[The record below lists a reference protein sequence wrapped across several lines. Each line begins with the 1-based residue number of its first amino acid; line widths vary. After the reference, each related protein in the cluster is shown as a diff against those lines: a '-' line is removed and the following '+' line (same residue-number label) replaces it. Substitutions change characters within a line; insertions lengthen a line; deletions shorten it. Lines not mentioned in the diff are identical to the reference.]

1 MSAPRDPDG
10 LISAHLD
17 GALDDAGHQ
26 ALEAWLLADRAHQR
40 RFLLAVMDHRA
51 MAGALAARPPLTIR
65 TARHARRRRRGLRAA
80 SWSGAALAAALLVG
94 VAVLLWPAAAVPGPR
109 LLVAGVDG
117 AAQRLGAAAE
127 VAVDPGRGAALL
139 YDDGT
144 RVELE
149 AGSALTV
156 SGTRVTL
163 RHGRLAAEVAH
174 QPAGRPF
181 VIATPNATVTVLGTA
196 LDVATDGTE
205 SVVAV
210 TRGRVAVERGD
221 AARVEVGAGER
232 SVVAAGEPL
241 LARPAAALD
250 GRLLRV
256 GSGQAYATLADLPAL
271 APGDVVELQP
281 GTHRG
286 AWRLPA
292 AGTALRPVTIRGAPG
307 QPPVISAEGLALS
320 GAGPVPRAALQLE
333 GGHWRIQHLAIEG
346 ARNGENAAGIRLVEV
361 GGATLGDCRIARCDQ
376 GVDALAD
383 RVTVEACDI
392 GDCGAPGAAGHCRAL
407 SLLAGQAVVRGCLLH
422 DQRSG
427 QTLRATCQR
436 LELEANRITGAAD
449 GEITI
454 TAGPRPTVAVLSGNL
469 IVSSAARPE
478 NSVRFI
484 QVEGTGD
491 GVLHLVGNTCVA
503 SDPRIVFI
511 IPGRLAVAAD
521 GNIFTGSDRI
531 AEPGAVAGTR
541 NWLPTG
547 ATVPPGFRESRS
559 GSAPGFRAAAQG
571 DYGLTSDSPCRNAVG
586 DLWSRSLDAARA
598 PGAVDGRVPMWMPAT
613 SAQPGS
619 RARTALTDLGA
630 FEDG

>member
-65 TARHARRRRRGLRAA
+65 TARRVRRRRGLRAA

-109 LLVAGVDG
+109 LLVAGVAG
-117 AAQRLGAAAE
+117 TAQRLGAAAE

-163 RHGRLAAEVAH
+163 RHGRLAADVAH

-210 TRGRVAVERGD
+210 TRGRVAVERGGD

-232 SVVAAGEPL
+232 SVVAKGEPL
-241 LARPAAALD
+241 LARSTAALD

-256 GSGQAYATLADLPAL
+256 GAGQAYATLADLPAL

-292 AGTALRPVTIRGAPG
+292 AGTVLRPVTIRGAPG
-307 QPPVISAEGLALS
+307 RLPLISAEGLALS
-320 GAGPVPRAALQLE
+320 GAGPVPRAAVQLE

-361 GGATLGDCRIARCDQ
+361 GGAALSDCRIARCDQ
-376 GVDALAD
+376 GVDAIAD
-383 RVTVEACDI
+383 QVTIEDCDI
-392 GDCGAPGAAGHCRAL
+392 GDCGAPGAASHCRAL
-407 SLLAGQAVVRGCLLH
+407 SLIAGQAVVRGCLLH

-427 QTLRATCQR
+427 QTVRATCQR
-436 LELEANRITGAAD
+436 LELEANRISGAAD
-449 GEITI
+449 GEVTI
-454 TAGPRPTVAVLSGNL
+454 TTGPRPTVAVLSGNL
-469 IVSSAARPE
+469 IVSSATRPE

-484 QVEGTGD
+484 QVEGGGD

-531 AEPGAVAGTR
+531 AEAGR
-541 NWLPTG
+541 VVGLGNWLPAG
-547 ATVPPGFRESRS
+547 AAAPPDFRGSRS
-559 GSAPGFRAAAQG
+559 GTTPGFRAAAQG
-571 DYGLTSDSPCRNAVG
+571 DYGLAPDSPCRNAVQGMWTG
-586 DLWSRSLDAARA
+586 DADSPHLPRTVPDRLPTRMPAAR
-598 PGAVDGRVPMWMPAT
+598 
-613 SAQPGS
+613 AQPGS
-619 RARTALTDLGA
+619 RARTGLDDQGA
-630 FEDG
+630 FADG